1 MRELPRV
8 DGNGRV
14 ADNTPDH
21 LEGERML
28 PTPEDVQ
35 AMLRAEPFKPLQVRL
50 TDGSIHV
57 ITHPRLSMVTR
68 QRLIVGHPDP
78 DDARIAGDLVYLA
91 WSRIAGIDRLVP
103 EQSQA

>member
-1 MRELPRV
+1 MI
-8 DGNGRV
+8 
-14 ADNTPDH
+14 
-21 LEGERML
+21 

-35 AMLRAEPFKPLQVRL
+35 AMLRAEPFQPLQVRL

-68 QRLIVGHPDP
+68 QRLIIGYPDP
-78 DDARIAGDLVYLA
+78 DDARLAGDVVYLS

-103 EQSQA
+103 EQTSA